1 MNEIKIHFQRSLR
14 VFLGLV
20 LVSLS
25 AFAQAPTDRSGWL
38 ARETAEDDRLRARYP
53 ESSRA
58 LAEGEA
64 DPLRVERTPTPASL
78 AGPDGAEPT
87 LSVWN
92 SAVAY
97 EAGRPI
103 DLFATLTDRG
113 TTAKA
118 LAVTGDLVDEA
129 GTVLGRFDYRDD
141 GLSPDAR
148 AGDGV
153 WSARLAAPQKFA
165 AGQGA
170 SFLVRV
176 LATTAKGEPRQ
187 AAGGFLYGRPGAKTT
202 GNVRDAI
209 KNGGLRVEVELD
221 VAASGRYHVAGTLY
235 DRRGRAVGV
244 AQAAARLEPG
254 QHWLALDYYGLMFHE
269 KKADGP
275 YRLGT
280 LAVTTAG
287 VMPNVL
293 SDLALDVH
301 TTQSYRAEQFTTREF
316 GDPARLEHA
325 QRLEADALR
334 SALAGLE
341 AEQ

>member
-1 MNEIKIHFQRSLR
+1 MIEIKTHFRRSLL
-14 VFLGLV
+14 VFSGL
-20 LVSLS
+20 LFVSIS
-25 AFAQAPTDRSGWL
+25 GFAQSAAERSGWL
-38 ARETAEDDRLRARYP
+38 ARETAGEDRLRARYP

-58 LAEGEA
+58 LGEGEV
-64 DPLRVERTPTPASL
+64 DPLRAERTPTRASL
-78 AGPDGAEPT
+78 AGPDGAEPS

-113 TTAKA
+113 ATAKA
-118 LAVTGDLVDEA
+118 LAVTGDLVDQS
-129 GTVLGRFDYRDD
+129 GTVLGRFDYHDD
-141 GLSPDAR
+141 GLAPDAL
-148 AGDGV
+148 AGDGI
-153 WSARLAAPQKFA
+153 WSARLAAPQKFT

-202 GNVRDAI
+202 GKVRDTLVA
-209 KNGGLRVEVELD
+209 GSLRVEVQLD
-221 VAASGRYHVAGTLY
+221 VAVAGRYHVAGTLY
-235 DRRGRAVGV
+235 DRGGRAVGV

-254 QHWLALDYYGLMFHE
+254 QHWIALDYYGLMFQE

-275 YRLGT
+275 YRVGT

-293 SDLALDVH
+293 SDLAFDVH
-301 TTQSYRAEQFTTREF
+301 TTRSYRAEQFTSQEF
-316 GDPARLEHA
+316 GDPTRLEHA
-325 QRLEADALR
+325 RRLEADALR

-341 AEQ
+341 AEP